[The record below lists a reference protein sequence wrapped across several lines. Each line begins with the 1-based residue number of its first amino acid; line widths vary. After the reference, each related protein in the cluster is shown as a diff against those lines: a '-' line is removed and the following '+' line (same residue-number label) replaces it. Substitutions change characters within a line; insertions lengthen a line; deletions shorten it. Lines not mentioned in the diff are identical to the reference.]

1 MQPNQAPRVQVQLA
15 LAAPATG
22 RLGLSQAM
30 QNGRPKLALCG
41 YEKFSRFY
49 RARLPWCSA
58 LEREVPNERA
68 VVRDKGATKQRLSVT
83 WLDRNDNQTREAACA
98 KPGFIH
104 PETKRALGD
113 RLVRKWKW
121 KRKRRGPGFS
131 KGTSIDQAG
140 GKPQG
145 AGDHDMLAQ

>member
-1 MQPNQAPRVQVQLA
+1 
-15 LAAPATG
+15 
-22 RLGLSQAM
+22 M
-30 QNGRPKLALCG
+30 QNGRPKLALWIR
-41 YEKFSRFY
+41 EIFSFLSGQ
-49 RARLPWCSA
+49 A
-58 LEREVPNERA
+58 A